1 MICFMTT
8 KHSWLPR
15 IIDLQYMSSFIAAE
29 TVVFKL
35 TEALQLEIS
44 LPMD

>member
-8 KHSWLPR
+8 KHMLPR

>member
-1 MICFMTT
+1 MICFMTA
-8 KHSWLPR
+8 KHRLTR

-44 LPMD
+44 LSMD